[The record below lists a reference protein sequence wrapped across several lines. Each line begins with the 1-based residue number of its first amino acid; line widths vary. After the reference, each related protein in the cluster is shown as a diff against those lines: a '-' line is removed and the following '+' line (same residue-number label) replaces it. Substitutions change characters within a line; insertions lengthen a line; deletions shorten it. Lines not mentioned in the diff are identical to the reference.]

1 MIEGDTI
8 KLLRECNAGIK
19 MGMEA
24 IDQVLP
30 KIENQ
35 KLRDAL
41 EKSRKE
47 HGRLGDRT
55 HELLNRYHDGG
66 KEPNPLAK
74 TMSWVKTNFKQ
85 AAEADPNKAAASL
98 ITDGCG
104 MGIKSLNRYLNQY
117 EAAEERAKDIAQ
129 DLIGLENTLTQNMR
143 PYL

>member
-1 MIEGDTI
+1 MIEEDTI
-8 KLLRECNAGIK
+8 RLLRECNAGIK
-19 MGMEA
+19 MGVEA

-30 KIENQ
+30 KIKSQE
-35 KLRDAL
+35 LREAL

-66 KEPNPLAK
+66 KDPSPLAK
-74 TMSWVKTNFKQ
+74 TMSWVKTNFKL

-104 MGIKSLNRYLNQY
+104 MGIKSLHRYLNQY
-117 EAAEERAKDIAQ
+117 EAAEEQAKGIAQ
-129 DLIGLENTLTQNMR
+129 DLIGLENTLTKNMR